1 MREAWNRDPTV
12 RPSAF
17 KAKKEL
23 MHVLKLMHDTS
34 GRETLS
40 DNLRSIPLMIGN
52 DSEVAKKHIETARSK
67 QFDPIL
73 L

>member
-23 MHVLKLMHDTS
+23 MKIKHDTS

-40 DNLRSIPLMIGN
+40 DKLRSIPLMIGN
-52 DSEVAKKHIETARSK
+52 DSEIAKKHIETARSK